1 MSDETDSTVF
11 VADEQHDVD
20 VDLLRW
26 SRLAR
31 LVLDSERVAPDV
43 HVALVFVDEPAMAQL
58 NERFLGEQGA
68 TDVLAFPIDD
78 DVPETGRVPDRGGKG
93 PGSATEPTEPPVL
106 LGDVYVCPS
115 VAQRNADQRS
125 IAIDAEL
132 ALLVVHGL
140 LHLLDYD
147 HTEPEETEAMQARE
161 REILAAFAEDEARS

>member
-1 MSDETDSTVF
+1 MSDDIDSTVF
-11 VADEQHDVD
+11 VADEQDGVI

-43 HVALVFVDEPAMAQL
+43 HVALVFVDEAAMAQL
-58 NERFLGEQGA
+58 NERFLDQPGP

-78 DVPETGRVPDRGGKG
+78 DVPESGRVPDRGGKG
-93 PGSATEPTEPPVL
+93 PGSASEPSEPPVL

-115 VAQRNADQRS
+115 VALAQATERS

-147 HTEPEETEAMQARE
+147 HTEPDETEAMQARE
-161 REILAAFAEDEARS
+161 REILAGFA